1 MFELHHCSFFSCL
14 ILVIVVGSMVTA
26 TKQNQELNCIVKKG
40 GSEGR
45 FKSMADLAVNH
56 SILK

>member
-1 MFELHHCSFFSCL
+1 
-14 ILVIVVGSMVTA
+14 MVTA